1 MLTLTDR
8 AAEAVHALTIQA
20 DLPPSTAGLR
30 IVSHGMAGM
39 ADSTGQGELT
49 LALTTGPQSG
59 DEIVEQGTARVFVEA
74 ETVEALDHQQLDA
87 TTGADGAVRF
97 LIAPQD

>member
-8 AAEAVHALTIQA
+8 AAEAVHALTLQA
-20 DLPPSTAGLR
+20 DLPPASAGLR
-30 IVSHGMAGM
+30 IVSRGATQN
-39 ADSTGQGELT
+39 DGQGELT
-49 LALTTGPQSG
+49 LALTPGPLTG

-74 ETVEALDHQQLDA
+74 ETVEALDHQKLDA

-97 LIAPQD
+97 LIAPQS